1 LDEDWLDFE
10 RSNVQIVGMQ
20 LPAELERMTV
30 ADALRRNVVTITTDQ
45 TLEEAARMMRDRGV
59 TALAVID
66 VDSRD
71 PGIITE
77 ADIGRAMSAD
87 DDPRKHLVG
96 EYLTA
101 NVIAATSDWTLE
113 RAARTMA
120 AGHFRHLMVAEEH
133 KVVGILSMRDIVSA
147 WAHGSE
153 TLAGKVPEET
163 GELPQLGPAHDYLY
177 SLRRSAKQHL
187 VAAKCP
193 CEWEWYQV
201 LEGQLEDRPDLAK
214 ETLERLWERRD
225 PCPTL
230 HAEGGGAD

>member
-1 LDEDWLDFE
+1 
-10 RSNVQIVGMQ
+10 MQ
-20 LPAELERMTV
+20 LPAELDRLTV
-30 ADALRRNVVTITTDQ
+30 RNALRRTVVTITTDQ

-77 ADIGRAMSAD
+77 ADIGRAMAAE
-87 DDPRKHLVG
+87 DDPRKHHVR

-101 NVIAATSDWTLE
+101 DVIAATSDWTLD

-120 AGHFRHLMVAEEH
+120 AGHIRHLMVVEEH

-147 WAHGSE
+147 WAHASDAL
-153 TLAGKVPEET
+153 TSTVPEET
-163 GELPQLGPAHDYLY
+163 GELPTLGPAHEYLY

-193 CEWEWYQV
+193 CEWEWYEILQ
-201 LEGQLEDRPDLAK
+201 GQLEDRPDLDRN
-214 ETLERLWERRD
+214 TLEHLWERRD
-225 PCPTL
+225 PCPAL

>member
-1 LDEDWLDFE
+1 
-10 RSNVQIVGMQ
+10 MQ
-20 LPAELERMTV
+20 LPTELDRLTV
-30 ADALRRNVVTITTDQ
+30 RSALRRSVVTITTDQ

-77 ADIGRAMSAD
+77 ADIGRAMAAE
-87 DDPRKHLVG
+87 DDPRKHRVG

-101 NVIAATSDWTLE
+101 DVIAATSDWTLE

-120 AGHFRHLMVAEEH
+120 AGHIRHLMVVEEH
-133 KVVGILSMRDIVSA
+133 KVVGILPMRDIVTA
-147 WAHGSE
+147 WAQASE
-153 TLAGKVPEET
+153 AMSGAVSEET
-163 GELPQLGPAHDYLY
+163 GELPKLGPAHEYLY

-187 VAAKCP
+187 VAAKCS
-193 CEWEWYQV
+193 CEWEWYEI
-201 LEGQLEDRPDLAK
+201 LEGQLEDRPDLEK
-214 ETLERLWERRD
+214 ETLENLWERRE
-225 PCPTL
+225 PCPAL

>member
-1 LDEDWLDFE
+1 
-10 RSNVQIVGMQ
+10 MQ
-20 LPAELERMTV
+20 LLSELDRMTV
-30 ADALRRNVVTITTDQ
+30 GNALRRTVVTITSEQ
-45 TLEEAARMMRDRGV
+45 TLVEAARMMRDRKV

-77 ADIGRAMSAD
+77 ADIGRAMSAE

-101 NVIAATSDWTLE
+101 DVIAATSDWTLD

-120 AGHFRHLMVAEEH
+120 AGHIRHLMVVEEH

-147 WAHGSE
+147 WAHASDALSS
-153 TLAGKVPEET
+153 TVPEET
-163 GELPQLGPAHDYLY
+163 GELPKLGPAHEYLY

-193 CEWEWYQV
+193 CEWEWYEILQ
-201 LEGQLEDRPDLAK
+201 GQLEDRPDLDRD
-214 ETLERLWERRD
+214 TLENLWERRD
-225 PCPTL
+225 PCPAL